1 MLISLQ
7 KVPRTVMA
15 RKDCLLPARARY
27 ALGYLVHGLDDPVDG
42 KPHIPVGR
50 PLSPQHVAELLGVRR
65 RYVLNLLSDPTFKTE
80 FNAALA
86 LKRQAATPEAL
97 HRITEIVGSDNE
109 GVALRAA
116 QVIIGDDAK
125 PSINVAVQTNV
136 GEIKPGYVIRLPAGL
151 VPPDQDA
158 SSLGQTAPAIDSA
171 SRAR

>member
-27 ALGYLVHGLDDPVDG
+27 ALGYLVHGLDDPVEG

-65 RYVLNLLSDPTFKTE
+65 RYVLNLLSDPIFKTE

-109 GVALRAA
+109 VVALRAA
-116 QVIIGDDAK
+116 QTIVGDDTRG
-125 PSINVAVQTNV
+125 PSVSVNVQTNV
-136 GEIKPGYVIRLPAGL
+136 GAPIRPGYVIRLP
-151 VPPDQDA
+151 PDLTQ
-158 SSLGQTAPAIDSA
+158 PANPDPEA
-171 SRAR
+171 

>member
-27 ALGYLVHGLDDPVDG
+27 ALGYLVHGIDEPVPG
-42 KPHIPVGR
+42 KSHVPVGR

-65 RYVLNLLSDPTFKTE
+65 RYVLDLMSDPTFKTE
-80 FNAALA
+80 FVAALA
-86 LKRQAATPEAL
+86 LKRLAATPEAL

-116 QVIIGDDAK
+116 QTIVGDDTK
-125 PSINVAVQTNV
+125 GPSVSVSVQNNV
-136 GEIKPGYVIRLPAGL
+136 GAIKPGYVIRLP
-151 VPPDQDA
+151 PREPDA
-158 SSLGQTAPAIDSA
+158 EPGA
-171 SRAR
+171 